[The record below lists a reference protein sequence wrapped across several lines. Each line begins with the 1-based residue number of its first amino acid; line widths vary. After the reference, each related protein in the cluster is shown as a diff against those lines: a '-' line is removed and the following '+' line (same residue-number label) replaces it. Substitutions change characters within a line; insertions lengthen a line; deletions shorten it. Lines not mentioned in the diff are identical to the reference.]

1 MNVRETI
8 DCLINFPVTESI
20 LICGDQGRGK
30 SAVVKEAGALMG
42 IPVVDFRLSQ
52 NDVGD
57 LKGMPYAVQGRT
69 VFMPPEW
76 VPLTEEDATTIK
88 KLLNLT
94 NDISLGKFG
103 DQGIIFFDEIN
114 RATREVQQ
122 ACFEYVLDRRMNLR
136 SLPKGWRVVSAVN
149 DDDDIYNVNTMDPAF
164 LSRFFVIKFEPTQQE
179 WFSYAEKAELHPA
192 VVDFLRRY
200 PDFLD
205 PTKESLKEAAARGL
219 TKVCDRRSWTKFSA
233 TLKKLGEDA
242 AAGKRPDPLSKEPA
256 QLNFLTLTAQGY
268 VGHIA
273 SVKFRGFIESD
284 YQALDAAAILNKF
297 NKDVEKRLVSIV
309 QAGRIMELQNYNQSL
324 IALLKK
330 LDKGLTKVL
339 GANLYKYLSCVP
351 KEVQSDFWSE
361 WTRDDTMSTMADAWY
376 NDDTTHEK
384 LIIGCLTNPVHKSVK

>member
-8 DCLINFPVTESI
+8 DCLCNFPVAESI

-30 SAVVKEAGALMG
+30 SAVVKEAGKLLN
-42 IPVVDFRLSQ
+42 IPVIDFRLSQ

-57 LKGMPYAVQGRT
+57 LKGMPYHVNGRT

-76 VPLTEEDATTIK
+76 VPLTEEDASTIK

-103 DQGIIFFDEIN
+103 DKGIIFFDEIN

-136 SLPKGWRVVSAVN
+136 SLPDGWRVVSAVN
-149 DDDDIYNVNTMDPAF
+149 DDDDIYNVNAMDPAF
-164 LSRFFVIKFEPTQQE
+164 LSRFFVVKFEPTQQE
-179 WFSYAEKAELHPA
+179 WFSYAEKAEIHPA

-205 PTKESLKEAAARGL
+205 PTKESLKEAASKGL
-219 TKVCDRRSWTKFSA
+219 TKVCDRRSWTKFSS
-233 TLKKLGEDA
+233 TLKKLSADA
-242 AAGKRPDPLSKEPA
+242 DAGKRPDPLSKEAA

-284 YQALDAAAILNKF
+284 YQALDAGMIINKF
-297 NKDVEKRLVSIV
+297 NKDVSDRLENVVKI
-309 QAGRIMELQNYNQSL
+309 GRIMELQNYNQSIL
-324 IALLKK
+324 ALLKK
-330 LDKGLTKVL
+330 MGKMTKAQ
-339 GANLYKYLSCVP
+339 GGNLYKYLAIVP
-351 KEVQSDFWSE
+351 KEVQSDFWSA
-361 WTRDDTMSTMADAWY
+361 WTEEESLATMADAWY
-376 NDDTTHEK
+376 NEDITHEK
-384 LIIGCLTNPVHKSVK
+384 LIIGCLVNPNSKSVK